1 MNKDIKII
9 YMGTPEFAVPTLKAL
24 NDNYTVQAVVTVP
37 DKPKGRGKQVL
48 PSDVKIMAA
57 ELGLP
62 VLQPEKLKDEDFVR
76 QIKEFAPDIIIV
88 VAFRILPEEV
98 YTLSRLGTFNIH
110 GSILPKY
117 RGAAP
122 INWAVINGDTE
133 TGLTSFLLKK
143 EVDTGDIL
151 LNIKTEISESTTFGD
166 LYYELKDK
174 APQLAIDTVEL
185 LVAGNYTTQSQDESL
200 ATKAPKIFSDDCKI
214 DWSKD
219 SMQVKNLINGVSPIP
234 GAWTMWGEQRI
245 KILRAIP
252 SASFEP
258 ETLGKFRITKNTFD
272 VQCSDGAISI
282 LDIQMP
288 GKKSQRIQ
296 DFINGWKHETQ
307 GKLV

>member
-1 MNKDIKII
+1 MNRDIKII

-88 VAFRILPEEV
+88 VAFRILPEEI

-258 ETLGKFRITKNTFD
+258 QTLGKFRITKNTFD

-282 LDIQMP
+282 LEIQMP

-296 DFINGWKHETQ
+296 DFINGWKYETQ

>member
-48 PSDVKIMAA
+48 PSDVKIMAT

-62 VLQPEKLKDEDFVR
+62 VLQPDKLKDEDFVR

-133 TGLTSFLLKK
+133 TGLTSFLLKN

-282 LDIQMP
+282 LEIQMP

-296 DFINGWKHETQ
+296 DFINGWKYETQ